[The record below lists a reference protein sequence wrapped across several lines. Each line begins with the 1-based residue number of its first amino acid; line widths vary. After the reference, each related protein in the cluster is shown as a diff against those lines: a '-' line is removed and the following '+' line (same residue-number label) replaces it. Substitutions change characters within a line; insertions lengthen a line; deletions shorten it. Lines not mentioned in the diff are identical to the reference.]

1 MRVLEE
7 EQNQVRRAAEL
18 EDRNERDEE
27 RRRDY
32 R

>member
-18 EDRNERDEE
+18 EDRNERDQE

>member
-1 MRVLEE
+1 MRVLGE